1 MLRKREFLRAV
12 VLVVAMVVVF
22 AVAYFAEMWLR
33 QLRVVANAEFKFAPY
48 YWATGLSNLALAVI
62 LVSLLWAVLRSGS
75 VHLAVFAVYFVAG
88 GIVVMD
94 PVLRIYGVRILPSEA
109 VLTFPHG
116 LLVTAGAF
124 FAGTGL
130 IGLVLSIWQR

>member
-1 MLRKREFLRAV
+1 MLRKREFLRPV
-12 VLVVAMVVVF
+12 VLVVAMVVVL
-22 AVAYFAEMWLR
+22 VGAYFAEMWLR
-33 QLRVVANAEFKFAPY
+33 QVRVVANAEFKFAPY
-48 YWATGLSNLALAVI
+48 YWATALSNLALAVI
-62 LVSLLWAVLRSGS
+62 LVSLLWAALRSGS
-75 VHLAVFAVYFVAG
+75 VHLAVFAVYLLAG

-116 LLVTAGAF
+116 LLVTTGAF

-130 IGLVLSIWQR
+130 IGLFLSIWKR